1 LNTSHDDLVGRVGA
15 LETSKTGSSEEALK
29 ILNAEEKA
37 IQNVEAE
44 ISTSRQALE
53 DSIKSKLGSLS
64 SKNEAAIVSVG
75 NDITSL

>member
-1 LNTSHDDLVGRVGA
+1 LNTSHGDLVGRVGA
-15 LETSKTGSSEEALK
+15 LETSKTGSSEEASK
-29 ILNAEEKA
+29 ILNAEEKD